1 MAFWWVNQGQ
11 TFANA
16 VKDGFLWAPNPTKP
30 SKPDWTNMLRLQ
42 VGDVVFC
49 YSRKMLRAVCTIT
62 APPAAMMSPYPD
74 DWKHDEPGTVALADY
89 VQLAT
94 PLSYAAVTS
103 GPNGISLAGAYP
115 TLQPLDAARQP
126 LNKPA
131 QAYLF
136 ELPAA
141 AGAQLL
147 ALCGVAPPSAN
158 VPPLPAKNAKGTTRL
173 YLRLARVGQGV
184 FGKEVRKAS
193 GNSCVATGLQGDGLI
208 LQAAHIKPWE
218 RCNDIERLDP
228 ENGLLLHAT
237 LHHAFD
243 QGLISFDDAGLLLL
257 KPGVNPVAGKF
268 GLTPQTQLPSILMTP
283 SRRKYLKGH
292 REEFGFP

>member
-16 VKDGFLWAPNPTKP
+16 RQDGFLWAPNPTKP

-42 VGDVVFC
+42 VGDIVFC
-49 YSRKMLRAVCTIT
+49 YSKKMLRAVCTIAASP
-62 APPAAMMSPYPD
+62 APMMSPYPN

-89 VQLAT
+89 VDLTT
-94 PLSYAAVTS
+94 PLSYAAITS
-103 GPNGISLAGAYP
+103 GASAISLAGAYP
-115 TLQPLDAARQP
+115 KLQLPD
-126 LNKPA
+126 KPA
-131 QAYLF
+131 LAYLF
-136 ELPAA
+136 ELPPT
-141 AGAQLL
+141 AGTQLL

-158 VPPLPAKNAKGTTRL
+158 VPAIPTKNAKGTTRL

-184 FGKEVRKAS
+184 FGKEVREAS
-193 GNSCVATGLQGDGLI
+193 ANRCAATGLQGEGMI

-218 RCNDIERLDP
+218 VCSDIERLDP

-243 QGLISFDDAGLLLL
+243 QGLVSFDDAGLLLL
-257 KPGVNPVAGKF
+257 KPGTNPIAGKI
-268 GLTPQTQLPSILMTP
+268 GLTPQTQLPSTLLTP
-283 SRRKYLKGH
+283 NRRKYLKSH
-292 REEFGFP
+292 RKEFGFS